1 MTVIAIDG
9 PAGAGKSTVA
19 KLVAEA
25 SGLPYLDTGAMYR
38 CVALQ
43 TLRAEVNPSDP
54 DLVGDIASKAVISV
68 EGTRAALNGED
79 VSSLIRTADIAA
91 IVSVIAAHTPVRDAM
106 RQQQQKWIESHG
118 GGVVEGRDIG
128 TVVFPDAEVKIFLT
142 ASPEER
148 ATRRVGQSGGD
159 IAAVAAN
166 IAERDRI
173 DSERVDS
180 PLRPADDAVIVDST
194 GLDIPKVVSIIV
206 GHYESIQR

>member
-1 MTVIAIDG
+1 
-9 PAGAGKSTVA
+9 
-19 KLVAEA
+19 
-25 SGLPYLDTGAMYR
+25 MYR

-43 TLRAEVNPSDP
+43 TLRTDVNPSDP

-91 IVSVIAAHTPVRDAM
+91 IVSVIAAHTPVRNAM